1 MNMNKNKHLILDERY
16 VIEHS
21 LNENMSFK
29 AIGKQIL
36 KDCTTVSKEV
46 KSHIVFE
53 RKELLINLLTTALTE
68 DTVPITVMLAFLA
81 NATKAATN
89 AASVVIAQPLVLII
103 PRRSVLNYLRLRM
116 YVMDVIC

>member
-1 MNMNKNKHLILDERY
+1 MNMNKRLILDKRY

-29 AIGKQIL
+29 TIGKQIL

-53 RKELLINLLTTALTE
+53 KKGAPYKPFNDCLNKLLILMCIFPAFDILYSIFDRKTILLEIKNFHLIEFSSTRW
-68 DTVPITVMLAFLA
+68 
-81 NATKAATN
+81 K
-89 AASVVIAQPLVLII
+89 QVLQSGI
-103 PRRSVLNYLRLRM
+103 NF
-116 YVMDVIC
+116 